1 MKNLKEK
8 KLKLEALNTKFQ
20 EEIRN
25 GAEKLF
31 FYLSDFIENKLVEA
45 EADKKFQE
53 IIICEKK
60 CDRLK
65 EKYLELLFK
74 EKRALPFLLEDRYKI
89 IISLDKIVNRF
100 EYLSR
105 YLQVYPF
112 EIYSELRQSL
122 NTLNKLSLETINQ
135 LLNCT
140 LLMETSFSGAHE
152 ITFDIEQLRRDAH
165 DLKFKMLH
173 TIFSKKDEPLRV
185 NLTWKIIS
193 LLYDIISAAEEISD
207 FLRELIIKYP
217 NR

>member
-1 MKNLKEK
+1 VKNLRK
-8 KLKLEALNTKFQ
+8 KKSDLDDLNTEFQ

-31 FYLSDFIENKLVEA
+31 FYMSDFIDNKFDET
-45 EADKKFQE
+45 EADEKFQE
-53 IIICEKK
+53 IILCEKK

-74 EKRALPFLLEDRYKI
+74 EKRALPFLLQDRYKI
-89 IISLDKIVNRF
+89 LIPLDKIVNRF

-105 YLQVYPF
+105 YVQVYPF
-112 EIYSELRQSL
+112 EIYPELRKS
-122 NTLNKLSLETINQ
+122 LNKLNEYTFEIMNQ

-140 LLMETSFSGAHE
+140 LLMETSFSGANE
-152 ITFDIEQLRRDAH
+152 ITYDIEQLRRNAH
-165 DLKFKMLH
+165 DLKFKMLD

-217 NR
+217 NI

>member
-1 MKNLKEK
+1 LKK
-8 KLKLEALNTKFQ
+8 KKFDLDALNTEFQ

-31 FYLSDFIENKLVEA
+31 FYMNDFIDNKLEGVDE
-45 EADKKFQE
+45 KFQE
-53 IIICEKK
+53 IIVCEKK

-65 EKYLELLFK
+65 ERYLEHLFK
-74 EKRALPFLLEDRYKI
+74 EKRALPFLLEDRYNI
-89 IISLDKIVNRF
+89 FISLDKIVNRF

-105 YLQVYPF
+105 YVQVYPF
-112 EIYSELRQSL
+112 EIYPELRERLNSL
-122 NTLNKLSLETINQ
+122 NKYTFETINQ

-140 LLMETSFSGAHE
+140 LLMETSFSGANE
-152 ITFDIEQLRRDAH
+152 ITYDIEQIRRDAH
-165 DLKFKMLH
+165 DLKFKMLD

>member
-8 KLKLEALNTKFQ
+8 KKILDDLNTEFQ

-31 FYLSDFIENKLVEA
+31 FYMSDFIENKLDGIDE
-45 EADKKFQE
+45 KFQE
-53 IIICEKK
+53 IILCEKK

-65 EKYLELLFK
+65 ETYLEFLFK

-105 YLQVYPF
+105 YIQVYPF
-112 EIYSELRQSL
+112 EIYPELRESL
-122 NTLNKLSLETINQ
+122 NSLNKLSFETINQ

-140 LLMETSFSGAHE
+140 LLMETSFSGAYE
-152 ITFDIEQLRRDAH
+152 ITFDIEQIKRDAH
-165 DLKFKMLH
+165 NLKFKMLD
-173 TIFSKKDEPLRV
+173 TIFSKKDEALRV